1 MGKKHSISGVSTIHS
16 FSHPLGVWKVFSDD
30 KVGLL
35 YHIFGLIS
43 KKSLPNPRSQNIC
56 IFQEVVCYYI
66 EIYDPFWVN
75 FNIMQNKKLYLYLM
89 YIFNCVK
96 TICWKTTFSA
106 LNFLCTFLRNELL
119 FYVWMYFGIL
129 FCFIYLYAI
138 TVTDTRLS
146 WKLWIYSEFQR
157 FSNCSTCLVLLPFH
171 KL

>member
-1 MGKKHSISGVSTIHS
+1 MSGISTIRS

-35 YHIFGLIS
+35 YHIFGVIS

-56 IFQEVVCYYI
+56 IFQEVVCYYT
-66 EIYDPFWVN
+66 EIYDPLWVN

-96 TICWKTTFSA
+96 TICWKITFSA

-119 FYVWMYFGIL
+119 FYVWMYLEFYSVS
-129 FCFIYLYAI
+129 FIYM
-138 TVTDTRLS
+138 LS
-146 WKLWIYSEFQR
+146 LLLILGYLENYEFIVSFNFFQIVE
-157 FSNCSTCLVLLPFH
+157 LV
-171 KL
+171 

>member
-1 MGKKHSISGVSTIHS
+1 MSGISTICS

-35 YHIFGLIS
+35 YHIFGVIS

-66 EIYDPFWVN
+66 EIYDPLWVN

-96 TICWKTTFSA
+96 TICWKITFSA

-119 FYVWMYFGIL
+119 FYVWMYLEFYSVS
-129 FCFIYLYAI
+129 FIYM
-138 TVTDTRLS
+138 LS
-146 WKLWIYSEFQR
+146 LLLILGYLENYEFIVSFNFFQIVE
-157 FSNCSTCLVLLPFH
+157 LV
-171 KL
+171 